1 MSYKKSNKILI
12 IAQVPP
18 PVHGASLMNEKL
30 IYSDKINKLF
40 CLNIVKLSFAN
51 DIADIG
57 FLSFRKVNLMF
68 KYFFKI
74 LLKLLVFRPNIVYFT
89 ITPTGNS
96 FYRDVIFISLIKLFN
111 PKIILHLHG
120 KGIINNYSKSKTN
133 KFLYNFVFKSSYVI
147 SLSEKLLLDIEYI
160 KSKKKFIVN
169 NGIEISKNQSSVNQ
183 SSKNKNTDKLQLLF
197 LSNLLIS
204 KGIMTF
210 LESIALLQK
219 ENKVDSNLYYVTII
233 GRNAEITSVE
243 INDFIKKNNL
253 ININYLGPKYDDDKE
268 KILNEKSILVFPSK
282 NDAFPLVIL
291 EAMKYGIP
299 VISSDEGGISD
310 IIIEE
315 KTGFIIEDINA
326 EKIVNKVKYLIETP
340 EKFDQMSEN
349 SIECFNSKFTLES
362 FENNIINV
370 FSEILKY

>member
-349 SIECFNSKFTLES
+349 SIECE
-362 FENNIINV
+362 
-370 FSEILKY
+370 

>member
-1 MSYKKSNKILI
+1 
-12 IAQVPP
+12 
-18 PVHGASLMNEKL
+18 
-30 IYSDKINKLF
+30 
-40 CLNIVKLSFAN
+40 
-51 DIADIG
+51 
-57 FLSFRKVNLMF
+57 
-68 KYFFKI
+68 
-74 LLKLLVFRPNIVYFT
+74 
-89 ITPTGNS
+89 
-96 FYRDVIFISLIKLFN
+96 
-111 PKIILHLHG
+111 LHG

-133 KFLYNFVFKSSYVI
+133 KFLYNFVFNSSYVI
-147 SLSEKLLLDIEYI
+147 SLSKKLLLDLEFI

-169 NGIEISKNQSSVNQ
+169 NGIDNLINPNL
-183 SSKNKNTDKLQLLF
+183 NKNNNDKIQILF

-219 ENKVDSNLYYVTII
+219 ENKIDSNLYYVTII

-253 ININYLGPKYDDDKE
+253 ININYLGPKYEGDKE

-315 KTGFIIEDINA
+315 KTGFIIADINA
-326 EKIVNKVKYLIETP
+326 EKIVNKVKYLIESP

-349 SIECFNSKFTLES
+349 SIECFNSKFSLES
-362 FENNIINV
+362 FENNMIKV